1 MNTIAYFDCFSG
13 ISGNMVLGALL
24 DAGLELDC
32 LEAELARLPISGYK
46 LKAETVK
53 RRGMQSTYVEVE
65 VSEQGVERHLHHIE
79 EIITGSGLPDTVQ
92 QRGLAI
98 FRRLAQAEAKV
109 HGAPVESIHF
119 HEVGAMDAIVDVMGA
134 AIGLWLLGVEK
145 AYASPVHVG
154 RGTVKCAHGILPVP
168 APATL
173 ELLQGVPIYGRDVDA
188 ELVTPTGAAILT
200 TVAESF
206 GQIPL
211 MRVKQIGYGA
221 GTRELPIPNLLRLS
235 IGEAAAV
242 PAKGGEQPVP
252 PPWWGRTG
260 RGGTPSVFGTEAGY
274 GQDAATLIE
283 TNIDDMNPQ
292 WYEHVTTR
300 LFEAGALDVFL
311 TPIQMKRGRPAI
323 QLSVLVADDLVPQML
338 DVLFAET
345 TTIGVRAHPVQRWK
359 LTREIV
365 TVETEYGPVAVKVA
379 RRGETVLNVTPEYRD
394 CQRVAAEHGAPL
406 KQVHQAALEA
416 ARRQLDR
423 QQT

>member
-1 MNTIAYFDCFSG
+1 MTTIAYLDCFSG

-24 DAGLELDC
+24 DAGLELER
-32 LEAELARLPISGYK
+32 LEAKLARLPISGYK
-46 LKAETVK
+46 LKVETVK
-53 RRGMQSTYVEVE
+53 RRGMKGTHVEVE
-65 VSEQGVERHLHHIE
+65 VAEQSVERHLHHVE
-79 EIITGSGLPDTVQ
+79 EIITGSDLPDEVK
-92 QRGLAI
+92 QRGLDI
-98 FRRLAQAEAKV
+98 FRCLAQAEAKV
-109 HGAPVESIHF
+109 HGAPIESIHF

-145 AYASPVHVG
+145 VYASPVHVG

-206 GQIPL
+206 GEIPL

-235 IGEAAAV
+235 TGEAD
-242 PAKGGEQPVP
+242 
-252 PPWWGRTG
+252 
-260 RGGTPSVFGTEAGY
+260 SVEEGY
-274 GQDAATLIE
+274 EKDTVTLIE

-292 WYEHVTTR
+292 WYEHVSAR

-311 TPIQMKRGRPAI
+311 TTIQMKRGRLAT
-323 QLSVLVADDLVPQML
+323 QLSVLVADDLVPEML
-338 DVLFAET
+338 DMLFRET

-365 TVETEYGPVAVKVA
+365 TVETEYGPIAIKVS
-379 RRGETVLNVTPEYRD
+379 RRDEEVLNIAPEYRD
-394 CQRVAAEHGAPL
+394 CQRVAAEHGVPL
-406 KQVHQAALEA
+406 KQVHQIALEA
-416 ARRQLDR
+416 AHRQLGH
-423 QQT
+423 QKP

>member
-1 MNTIAYFDCFSG
+1 MTTIAYLDCFSG

-24 DAGLELDC
+24 DTGLELER

-46 LKAETVK
+46 LKVETVK
-53 RRGMQSTYVEVE
+53 RRGMKGTHVEVE
-65 VSEQGVERHLHHIE
+65 VSEQGVERHLHHVE

-154 RGTVKCAHGILPVP
+154 RGTVKCAHGVLPVP

-206 GQIPL
+206 GEIPL

-235 IGEAAAV
+235 IGTMDV
-242 PAKGGEQPVP
+242 IGETSEKV
-252 PPWWGRTG
+252 
-260 RGGTPSVFGTEAGY
+260 EGY
-274 GQDAATLIE
+274 ERDTATLIE
-283 TNIDDMNPQ
+283 TNIDDMSPQ
-292 WYEHVTTR
+292 WYEHVSAR

-311 TPIQMKRGRPAI
+311 TSIQMKRGRPAT
-323 QLSVLVADDLVPQML
+323 QLSVLATDDLVSGML
-338 DVLFAET
+338 DVLFKET

-365 TVETEYGPVAVKVA
+365 TVETEYGPIAIKVS
-379 RRGETVLNVTPEYRD
+379 RRDEEVLNIAPEYRD
-394 CQRVAAEHGAPL
+394 CQRVAAEHGVPL
-406 KQVHQAALEA
+406 KQVHQIALEA
-416 ARRQLDR
+416 AHRQLGH
-423 QQT
+423 QKP

>member
-1 MNTIAYFDCFSG
+1 MTTIAYFDCFSG

-24 DAGLELDC
+24 DAGLELER
-32 LEAELARLPISGYK
+32 LETELAHLPISGYK

-53 RRGMQSTYVEVE
+53 RRGMQGTHVEVE
-65 VSEQGVERHLHHIE
+65 VSEHGVERHLHHVE
-79 EIITGSGLPDTVQ
+79 EIITGSDLPDKVQ

-98 FRRLAQAEAKV
+98 FHRLAQAEAKV

-154 RGTVKCAHGILPVP
+154 RGTVKCAHGVLPVP

-173 ELLQGVPIYGRDVDA
+173 ELLQGAPIYGRDVDA

-206 GQIPL
+206 GEIPL

-235 IGEAAAV
+235 IGEAVAV

-252 PPWWGRTG
+252 TPWWGRL
-260 RGGTPSVFGTEAGY
+260 GGGETPFVFGTEADY
-274 GQDAATLIE
+274 EQDTATLIE

-292 WYEHVTTR
+292 WYEHVSAR

-311 TPIQMKRGRPAI
+311 TSIQMKHGRPAT
-323 QLSVLVADDLVPQML
+323 QLSVLVPESEVSDAL
-338 DVLFAET
+338 DILFTET

-359 LTREIV
+359 LTREIIS
-365 TVETEYGPVAVKVA
+365 VETEYGPITVKVS
-379 RRGETVLNVTPEYRD
+379 RRGEAVLNVTPEHRD
-394 CQRVAAEHGAPL
+394 CQRVAAERGVPL

-416 ARRQLDR
+416 IRDQIN
-423 QQT
+423 

>member
-1 MNTIAYFDCFSG
+1 MTTIAYFDCFSG

-24 DAGLELDC
+24 DAGLELKR
-32 LEAELARLPISGYK
+32 LEAELARLPISGYA
-46 LKAETVK
+46 LKVETVK
-53 RRGMQSTYVEVE
+53 RRGIQGTHVEVE
-65 VSEQGVERHLHHIE
+65 VSEQSVERHLHHVE
-79 EIITGSGLPDTVQ
+79 EIITGSDLPDEVK

-134 AIGLWLLGVEK
+134 TIGLWLLGVEK

-200 TVAESF
+200 AVTESF
-206 GQIPL
+206 GEIPL
-211 MRVKQIGYGA
+211 MRVKRVGYGA

-235 IGEAAAV
+235 IGEAVAV
-242 PAKGGEQPVP
+242 SAKGGEQPVP
-252 PPWWGRTG
+252 LPWWGRP
-260 RGGTPSVFGTEAGY
+260 GGGATPFVLGPEAGY
-274 GQDAATLIE
+274 ERDIVTLIE

-292 WYEHVTTR
+292 WYEHVSVR
-300 LFEAGALDVFL
+300 LFETGALDVFL
-311 TPIQMKRGRPAI
+311 TSIQMKHGRPAT
-323 QLSVLVADDLVPQML
+323 QLSVLAADDLVPQVL

-359 LTREIV
+359 LAREII
-365 TVETEYGPVAVKVA
+365 TVETAYGPIDIKVA

-394 CQRVAAEHGAPL
+394 CQRIAAEHGVPL

-416 ARRQLDR
+416 VRRQLDR
-423 QQT
+423 QQS